1 MYRTRAQKEELVKNI
16 FNKKSIFEEHVLD
29 VFSSADRLE
38 IMQILAKKLIR
49 EDLKEDLN
57 FLYMKSFSNFKFS
70 LIVNLLF
77 KEIANEWVYFAQEQL
92 VYTKEEALEEIQK
105 RDRVNFI
112 YIIVKSYFDVYKREY
127 VQEIADTFIELVE
140 IDPNPTLD
148 NKIIKDILLSDLV
161 KRNGIN
167 IVLNYSQLWSRV
179 KDAHNLK
186 NLNISKLQ
194 VKISELS
201 LKLEDD
207 KLSEAAKENLIKKL
221 AKYEE
226 DVESMQNR
234 SLAYYDEAVK
244 RVRETIVNSMLKI
257 DSLESVF

>member
-1 MYRTRAQKEELVKNI
+1 MYRTKAQKEELVKSI
-16 FNKKSIFEEHVLD
+16 FNDKSIFEEHILNV
-29 VFSSADRLE
+29 SSYNDRLD

-49 EDLKEDLN
+49 EDLKEELN
-57 FLYMKSFSNFKFS
+57 FLYIQDFSNFKFS

-92 VYTKEEALEEIQK
+92 VYTKEEALEEMQN

-112 YIIVKSYFDVYKREY
+112 YSIVKSYFDVYKREF
-127 VQEIADTFIELVE
+127 VQEIAETFIELVE

-148 NKIIKDILLSDLV
+148 NEIIKEVLFSDLV

-167 IVLNYSQLWSRV
+167 IVLNYNQLWSRI

-186 NLNISKLQ
+186 NLNISKVQ
-194 VKISELS
+194 VKISELA
-201 LKLEDD
+201 LKLDD
-207 KLSEAAKENLIKKL
+207 ETNELVKENLIMRL

-226 DVESMQNR
+226 DVESMENR
-234 SLAYYDEAVK
+234 SLTFYDEAVK
-244 RVRETIVNSMLKI
+244 RVKETIVNSMLKT
-257 DSLESVF
+257 DSLESLFK